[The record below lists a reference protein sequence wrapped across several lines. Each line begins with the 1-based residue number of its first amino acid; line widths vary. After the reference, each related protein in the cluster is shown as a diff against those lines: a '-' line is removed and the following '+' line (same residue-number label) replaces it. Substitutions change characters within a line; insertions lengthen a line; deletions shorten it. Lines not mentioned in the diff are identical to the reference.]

1 MCYTSTHKCVLT
13 LFNNHLSMEA
23 WLQKLAVLFYGL
35 LTGSPFY
42 ITLEVSIQT
51 KSLWLNEKKNTLKGS
66 SPSEK
71 NSPLVEHNLK
81 TYIATSFQKRWF
93 HRVAGRELTAS
104 SSRPS
109 RLKRATM
116 AAHLA
121 WVRAESS
128 LELRAGTGVV
138 RLTTLMKYS
147 VHATTLLRYKVSN
160 QSFSLKNS

>member
-1 MCYTSTHKCVLT
+1 MTFLWTADWLT
-13 LFNNHLSMEA
+13 LLHYS
-23 WLQKLAVLFYGL
+23 W
-35 LTGSPFY
+35 
-42 ITLEVSIQT
+42 SINSNKESVT
-51 KSLWLNEKKNTLKGS
+51 KWKKKTLKGS

-93 HRVAGRELTAS
+93 HRVEGRELTAS

-128 LELRAGTGVV
+128 LELRDGTGVV

-160 QSFSLKNS
+160 QSSLKNS

>member
-1 MCYTSTHKCVLT
+1 MFWHYLIIIYQWKPDYRNWQFQIDV
-13 LFNNHLSMEA
+13 
-23 WLQKLAVLFYGL
+23 WLIYGL

-51 KSLWLNEKKNTLKGS
+51 KSLWLNGKKTLKGS

-71 NSPLVEHNLK
+71 NSSLVEHNLK

-93 HRVAGRELTAS
+93 HRVEGRELTAS